1 MSLNNRR
8 IIVASEVNKNNA
20 QNNFHEIL
28 NVKFYLIIES
38 LVVGYNMNMQNIVV
52 FGTFFAINV
61 LQCFNSYG
69 QTYFFLDAV
78 NRDETDGISF
88 KDISYAEMEKE
99 IYNMQNP
106 DDLTSKN
113 ELKSDKYTE
122 ITTASAA
129 FGIKPA
135 KDVGLLSL

>member
-1 MSLNNRR
+1 
-8 IIVASEVNKNNA
+8 
-20 QNNFHEIL
+20 
-28 NVKFYLIIES
+28 
-38 LVVGYNMNMQNIVV
+38 MNMQNIVV
-52 FGTFFAINV
+52 FGIFFAINV

-135 KDVGLLSL
+135 KDVGLLSLWYIHPVLL